1 MSEGITPTRK
11 AISTQQAPTVGQ
23 IREILKAQN
32 AAKDVMDAFDE
43 CIKQKNY
50 PDDHKLTVE
59 EQNEI
64 KTTLKNADFDYEQ
77 AIRQNVAEV
86 APPPVVEQK
95 KTTRTFSEKVFRK
108 DTPDYI
114 LEKAKNGE
122 LTKDEARIWATTT
135 TIEGRKLLGISGR
148 LDASERAIL
157 IKQEKERKKIEKEN
171 QTETPPS
178 PENKEN
184 FFKKTG
190 RGLVNAFTWPVRGLL
205 SLFGA
210 KKMSENLKWKSSDT
224 TNQNNRKNEI
234 TEQHETDISK
244 QVSRSIQTRSAET
257 RSLKPDTKE
266 NSESQEDTND
276 VKLVPIDP
284 PLEETQPSLVENKS
298 LTPDTKEPSKF
309 PKDNNSPKLEALD
322 PPLEENN

>member
-1 MSEGITPTRK
+1 MSEVITPTRQ
-11 AISTQQAPTVGQ
+11 ATSTKQALTVGQ

-32 AAKDVMDAFDE
+32 AANNAIDAFNKYIE
-43 CIKQKNY
+43 QKNY
-50 PDDHKLTVE
+50 PDDHKLTAE

-95 KTTRTFSEKVFRK
+95 KPTRAFSEKVFRK

-122 LTKDEARIWATTT
+122 LTKDEAIIWATTT
-135 TIEGRKLLGISGR
+135 TKEGRKLLGISGR

-190 RGLVNAFTWPVRGLL
+190 RGLVNVFTWPVRGLL

-210 KKMSENLKWKSSDT
+210 KKLSENLKWKSSDT
-224 TNQNNRKNEI
+224 SKQNNMQGEK
-234 TEQHETDISK
+234 TEQAEPDTST
-244 QVSRSIQTRSAET
+244 RSIHKHSGKISSETSATEET
-257 RSLKPDTKE
+257 SA
-266 NSESQEDTND
+266 SQKNKND

-284 PLEETQPSLVENKS
+284 PLEETQPSLVEKRS
-298 LTPDTKEPSKF
+298 LTPDTKEPSKY
-309 PKDNNSPKLEALD
+309 PKDNNAPNLVPMN
-322 PPLEENN
+322 PPPEESK